1 MRNLTFGIDRTC
13 WKASLWRERPPVGRL
28 AGAFDIADA
37 ADTVS
42 STAGFNSS
50 HHNKCLLQ
58 NKNNPESW
66 WIWSTNSLSFS
77 KVGFAFGI
85 LNLNQMLKVI
95 PVKISNLIYTQCLIF
110 MWCSPVFWIQKKSAG
125 INAECPR
132 ATAELAF
139 KMVWVEFNEPL
150 PGTALFLS
158 AFLQYQSKF
167 THLDTSLSSH
177 KQELE
182 LSMKISF

>member
-1 MRNLTFGIDRTC
+1 MHNLTFGIGRTC
-13 WKASLWRERPPVGRL
+13 WKVYEERGCQLDVSQGLLTLQTLL
-28 AGAFDIADA
+28 ARSPLLPALIALIISACYRIKTTQRVDGSE
-37 ADTVS
+37 V
-42 STAGFNSS
+42 
-50 HHNKCLLQ
+50 Q
-58 NKNNPESW
+58 IP
-66 WIWSTNSLSFS
+66 FS

-110 MWCSPVFWIQKKSAG
+110 MWCSLVFWIQIKNAG

-132 ATAELAF
+132 ASAELAF

-150 PGTALFLS
+150 PGTALF
-158 AFLQYQSKF
+158 FLYSWIIRSKF

-177 KQELE
+177 K
-182 LSMKISF
+182 